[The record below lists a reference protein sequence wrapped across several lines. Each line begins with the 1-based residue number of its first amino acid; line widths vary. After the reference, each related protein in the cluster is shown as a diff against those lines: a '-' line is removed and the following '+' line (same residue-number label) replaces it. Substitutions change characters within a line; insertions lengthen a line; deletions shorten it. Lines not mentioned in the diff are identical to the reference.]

1 MTPRAQRFILQVLP
15 FGILWTV
22 FSLIYSLIEKGIL
35 GDATHY
41 PSTGNPYEF
50 TSGLVSGLVL
60 SAITGLLVGVVEV
73 RFLNRRF
80 MHRSFG
86 VKIACKALV
95 YMLVIVLFLLAA
107 TTVNNAQKFD
117 TGIGD
122 AAVWNSTWNFFS
134 SFAFLSVALF
144 IGALTT
150 ITLFYSDISNNLGQG
165 VLYNYL
171 SGKYHRPV
179 AEERIFMFLDMK
191 SSTTFAEK
199 LGHVR
204 YFEMLKAY
212 YVDLSDPIITY
223 GGEIYQYVGDEVV
236 VSWTM
241 EQGLRD
247 NNCIRCF
254 LAMKAALGG
263 QAGKYQDTYGLVPTF
278 KAGLH
283 TGNVTT
289 GEIGV
294 IKTDIIFTGDV
305 LNTAARIQGLC
316 NTHGV
321 DILVSGQLAHKLDCG
336 AAYPLQELGR
346 SALRGRDEE
355 VVLYTLAPT
364 GDADDAAHRRRIPPE
379 AGQSPIAGASGR

>member
-1 MTPRAQRFILQVLP
+1 MTPRSRRFVLQVLP

-22 FSLIYSLIEKGIL
+22 FTLVYVLLEKGIL
-35 GDATHY
+35 GDSTHY
-41 PSTGNPYEF
+41 PSTGNPYDF
-50 TSGLVSGLVL
+50 ARGLSTTMVL
-60 SAITGLLVGVVEV
+60 SACTGLLVGVVEV
-73 RFLNRRF
+73 RFLNRMF
-80 MHRSFG
+80 MQRSFG

-107 TTVNNAQKFD
+107 TTVNNMHKFD
-117 TGIGD
+117 AGIGE

-134 SFAFLSVALF
+134 SFAFWSVALF
-144 IGALTT
+144 IGALTV
-150 ITLFYSDISNNLGQG
+150 ITLFYSDISENLGQG
-165 VLYNYL
+165 VFYNYL
-171 SGKYHRPV
+171 TGKYHRPV
-179 AEERIFMFLDMK
+179 AEQRIFMFLDMK

-212 YVDLSDPIITY
+212 YADLSDPIITH
-223 GGEIYQYVGDEVV
+223 GGEIYQYVGDEIV

-254 LAMKAALGG
+254 LAMKAALGR
-263 QAGKYQDTYGLVPTF
+263 QSRKYQDTYGLVPTF

-283 TGNVTT
+283 AGTVTT

-294 IKTDIIFTGDV
+294 IKKDIIFTGDV

-321 DILVSGQLAHKLDCG
+321 DILVSGQLADRLGRD
-336 AAYPLQELGR
+336 AAFELRELGR
-346 SALRGRDEE
+346 SALRGRDED
-355 VVLYTLAPT
+355 VVLYTLAAT
-364 GDADDAAHRRRIPPE
+364 GSGADAAEEQPWLR
-379 AGQSPIAGASGR
+379 